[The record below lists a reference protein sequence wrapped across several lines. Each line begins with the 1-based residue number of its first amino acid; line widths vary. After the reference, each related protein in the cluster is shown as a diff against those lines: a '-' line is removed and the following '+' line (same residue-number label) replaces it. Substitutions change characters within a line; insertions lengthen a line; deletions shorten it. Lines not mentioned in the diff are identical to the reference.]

1 MDSKKYILMGIGN
14 TLRGDDGIGSIIAQS
29 FKDHDWLS
37 IDCGVIPENFTS
49 IVKKNRPNLVVLID
63 AVEMG
68 LKSGEFRI
76 ISPDRISGLHLT
88 THSMPLSFLI
98 SYLKEYTQEL
108 IFIGIQPKII
118 DYSNS
123 VSPEV
128 LKSSEEII
136 RTLKSEN
143 FKLLK
148 KL

>member
-1 MDSKKYILMGIGN
+1 MSPKKYILMGIGN

-29 FKDHDWLS
+29 FKDRDWLS
-37 IDCGVIPENFTS
+37 MDCGVVPENFTS
-49 IVKKNRPNLVVLID
+49 IIKKNGPDLVVLVD
-63 AVEMG
+63 AVEMD
-68 LKSGEFRI
+68 LKSGEFRL
-76 ISPDRISGLHLT
+76 ISPYRISALHLT
-88 THSMPLSFLI
+88 THSIPLSFLI

-108 IFIGIQPKII
+108 VFIGIQPKII

-136 RTLKSEN
+136 RILKSKN

-148 KL
+148 K

>member
-14 TLRGDDGIGSIIAQS
+14 TLRGDDGIGSILAQD
-29 FKDHDWLS
+29 FKDRDWLS
-37 IDCGVIPENFTS
+37 MDCGVVPENFTS
-49 IVKKNRPNLVVLID
+49 IIKKNKPDLVVLVD
-63 AVEMG
+63 AVEMD

-76 ISPDRISGLHLT
+76 ISPDRISALHLT

-98 SYLKEYTQEL
+98 SYLKDYTQEL
-108 IFIGIQPKII
+108 IFIGIQPKTI

-128 LKSSEEII
+128 IKSSEKII
-136 RTLKSEN
+136 GILKGKN

-148 KL
+148 EL

>member
-14 TLRGDDGIGSIIAQS
+14 ILRGDDGIGSIIAQG
-29 FKDHDWLS
+29 FKDRYWLS
-37 IDCGVIPENFTS
+37 IDCGVVPENFTS
-49 IVKKNRPNLVVLID
+49 IIKKNRPDLVVLIA
-63 AVEMG
+63 AVEMD

-76 ISPDRISGLHLT
+76 ISPDRISALHLT

-108 IFIGIQPKII
+108 IFIGIQPEVIN
-118 DYSNS
+118 YSNS
-123 VSPEV
+123 VSPNV
-128 LKSSEEII
+128 LKSSEKITKI
-136 RTLKSEN
+136 LKDKK

>member
-29 FKDHDWLS
+29 FKDRDWLS
-37 IDCGVIPENFTS
+37 MDCGVVPENFTS
-49 IVKKNRPNLVVLID
+49 IIKKNKPDLVVLVD
-63 AVEMG
+63 AVEMD

-76 ISPDRISGLHLT
+76 ISPDRISALHLT

-98 SYLKEYTQEL
+98 SYLKDYTQEL
-108 IFIGIQPKII
+108 IFIGIQPKTI

-128 LKSSEEII
+128 IKSSEKII
-136 RTLKSEN
+136 GILKGKN

-148 KL
+148 EL